1 MTNVDWQRV
10 EAGVAREHEKMIWRP
25 YGIPTVLDLE
35 NSAYHDTPIS
45 QKWDVPETMIVS
57 VAITG
62 AFFQHKQNPN
72 QPITPEE
79 IRESARECAL
89 AGASSIHIHVRD
101 DDGFNVLSPERFH
114 EVIAPLHDEF
124 PTMAIDGCLV
134 PALSGEWAKMKEVL
148 DSGLLDAAPV
158 NATATYIGDS
168 LFVKPAPILMEKTR
182 LINACGSKPEIAVY
196 TDADVSN
203 ADRFLLKSGL
213 VEPGAVWVVLPGL
226 PGGSP
231 MDNTR
236 QMIEGLIR
244 MVNAIRDVDPTGVL
258 VVCTAGRAAMH
269 VATLAALMGLHIR
282 VGMEDTYFKWPHRDD
297 RLTSNLEALR
307 LGQQIAEVVG
317 RRVATPEETRAIM
330 GLPPVHTAHK
340 TTAAAGA

>member
-1 MTNVDWQRV
+1 MVNIDWDRV
-10 EAGVAREHEKMIWRP
+10 NSGVERERQKMIWRP
-25 YGIPTVLDLE
+25 YGLPTVLDLE
-35 NSAYHDTPIS
+35 HSAYHDNPIS
-45 QKWDVPETMIVS
+45 QKWDIPEAMIVS

-62 AFFQHKQNPN
+62 AFFQHDQNPH
-72 QPITPEE
+72 QPLTPNE
-79 IRESARECAL
+79 IRDSARECAL
-89 AGASSIHIHVRD
+89 AGASSLHIHVRD

-114 EVIAPLHDEF
+114 EVIAPLHEEF

-134 PALSGEWAKMKEVL
+134 PALAGEWDKMQEVL

-168 LFVKPAPILMEKTR
+168 LFVKPAPVLIEKTR

-203 ADRFLLKSGL
+203 ADRFLIKSGL
-213 VEPGAVWVVLPGL
+213 IGPGAAWVVLPGL

-231 MDNTR
+231 MNNTR
-236 QMIEGLIR
+236 QMVEGLPR
-244 MVNAIRDVDPTGVL
+244 LVNAIRDVDPTGVII
-258 VVCTAGRAAMH
+258 VCAAGRAAMH

-282 VGMEDTYFKWPHRDD
+282 VGMEDTYYKWPHRDD
-297 RLTSNLEALR
+297 IIGSNLETLR

-317 RRVATPEETRAIM
+317 RRVATPEETREIM
-330 GLPPVHTAHK
+330 GLPAVHSTVHSPAQVR
-340 TTAAAGA
+340 A

>member
-1 MTNVDWQRV
+1 MGVDGEQ
-10 EAGVAREHEKMIWRP
+10 G
-25 YGIPTVLDLE
+25 L
-35 NSAYHDTPIS
+35 
-45 QKWDVPETMIVS
+45 
-57 VAITG
+57 
-62 AFFQHKQNPN
+62 
-72 QPITPEE
+72 QPGLLLVGEQ
-79 IRESARECAL
+79 
-89 AGASSIHIHVRD
+89 
-101 DDGFNVLSPERFH
+101 
-114 EVIAPLHDEF
+114 VIAPLHDEF
-124 PTMAIDGCLV
+124 PSVAIDGCLV
-134 PALSGEWAKMKEVL
+134 PALSGEWDKMQEVL

-182 LINACGSKPEIAVY
+182 RINACGSKPEIAVY

-213 VEPGAVWVVLPGL
+213 VEPGAAWVILLGL
-226 PGGSP
+226 PGCSP

-236 QMIEGLIR
+236 QMMEGLTR
-244 MVNAIRDVDPTGVL
+244 VVNAIRDVDPTGVL
-258 VVCTAGRAAMH
+258 IVCTAGRAAMH

-297 RLTSNLEALR
+297 HLTSNLEALR

-330 GLPPVHTAHK
+330 GLPATHTPHK
-340 TTAAAGA
+340 ATATVGA